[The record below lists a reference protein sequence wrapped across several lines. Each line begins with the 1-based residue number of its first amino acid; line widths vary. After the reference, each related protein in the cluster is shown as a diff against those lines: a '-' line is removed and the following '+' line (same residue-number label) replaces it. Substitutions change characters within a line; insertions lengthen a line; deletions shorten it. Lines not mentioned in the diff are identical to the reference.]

1 MALPS
6 SGPLSLDD
14 IQTEFGG
21 SNPISLDEYY
31 AGGAYVPA
39 GTSGTYGAVPSSGT
53 ISIQNFYG
61 TSKVVYRLDT
71 DIYIDFALSPTDAR
85 VTFSV
90 NSDGTVLVTGD
101 TSGTLDSYNW
111 LTPTTGSTSYYV
123 RATPTSGTFSS
134 GTTGTWLALTSNRTW
149 ITEFTSNSP
158 GSKSTTADIEIATDS
173 AGTNVVVSASI
184 TLTAEVDV

>member
-6 SGPLSLDD
+6 SGPLSLGD

-21 SNPISLDEYY
+21 SNPISLNEYY

-39 GTSGTYGAVPSSGT
+39 GTSGTFGAVPSSGT

-90 NSDGTVLVTGD
+90 NSNGTVLVTGD

-173 AGTNVVVSASI
+173 AGANVVVSASV